1 MASGKKTN
9 NDKNGALPK
18 HGMLEKF
25 TVRLS
30 HSDKLL
36 FAKYLAVLLRA
47 GLAIDDALDIL
58 IQQSKGPLKTI
69 LTNLKTHIRNGDALA
84 DGFADYPHVFTPV
97 FINLIRAGERSG
109 TLQDNL
115 EHLVLQMEKDRNLQQ
130 KIRGALAYPI
140 IVLVGALMLSVGI
153 VVFIL
158 PNILNVFTT
167 LKVDLPLTTKM
178 LIWLADLL
186 VNHGGLVALAIFGL
200 LTLWLVAR
208 RLPVFQPFLHGFLMH
223 FPVIGSVVRHT
234 NLARICRLMG
244 TMLKSGMPINEC
256 IPVTVSV
263 LKNVHYKWLF
273 NSILAEVSRGRT
285 ISSVLE
291 VYPKRF
297 PPMAL
302 RMIRVGEETGTLP
315 DMLIYLAV
323 FYEQEVDDATRN
335 LSTMLEPVLLIV
347 IGLMVG
353 VLALSIVT
361 PIYQILGTV

>member
-1 MASGKKTN
+1 
-9 NDKNGALPK
+9 
-18 HGMLEKF
+18 MLEKF

-178 LIWLADLL
+178 LIWLADLWL
-186 VNHGGLVALAIFGL
+186 ITAVWR
-200 LTLWLVAR
+200 LWLFWSSHFVACGPTPASVPTVFA
-208 RLPVFQPFLHGFLMH
+208 RLL
-223 FPVIGSVVRHT
+223 
-234 NLARICRLMG
+234 
-244 TMLKSGMPINEC
+244 
-256 IPVTVSV
+256 
-263 LKNVHYKWLF
+263 
-273 NSILAEVSRGRT
+273 
-285 ISSVLE
+285 
-291 VYPKRF
+291 
-297 PPMAL
+297 
-302 RMIRVGEETGTLP
+302 
-315 DMLIYLAV
+315 D
-323 FYEQEVDDATRN
+323 
-335 LSTMLEPVLLIV
+335 
-347 IGLMVG
+347 
-353 VLALSIVT
+353 ALSCYWQCGASHQSG
-361 PIYQILGTV
+361 PHLSLDGNHA